1 MADKTINV
9 RFKQRYD
16 TESHW
21 SSSNPVL
28 LAGEMAISSDK
39 NGAYKIGNGTNKWS
53 ELSYAKQPLTKTDVT
68 NALGY
73 TPPTTD
79 TKYTHPTYT
88 SRSNGL
94 YKVTV
99 DGTGHVSYATTV
111 TKSDITGLGIP
122 SQDTTYSI
130 GNATTAGI
138 TKLYTSTGSSTD
150 GTMTRSAI
158 TNELNSKAST
168 SHTHDYVDSYSG
180 GFMSPYD
187 KNKLDGIDSG
197 ANYYTHPS
205 YSSKSSGLYKITV
218 DSKGHV
224 SGATSVTKSDITALG
239 IPGSDTNTTYGI
251 GSAYTAGITK
261 LYSGTGNY
269 TDGTMTQYAITDAL
283 SDKANVSHT
292 HNYAGS
298 ANPGGSA
305 YNAERLSVGT
315 VGSSDQPVYFS
326 NGKPNACQSYESLKN
341 EILLACYPVGAI
353 YMSTSSTNPGSL
365 FGGTWTAWG
374 SGRVPVGINTS
385 DGDFNTVEKTG
396 GAKTVSLTTAQMP
409 AHSHTVN
416 SHNHSIPKLSGTA
429 NSAGAHSHTLSFKY
443 NSDTVNNGKVA
454 RITAGG
460 SKSTGSASD
469 VYTMGSAGAHT
480 HSVSTNAATS
490 GNSSPG
496 TNSQGSGSAHNNMQP
511 YIVCYMWKRTK

>member
-1 MADKTINV
+1 MSDKTIDV
-9 RFKQRYD
+9 RLKQRYD
-16 TESHW
+16 TEANWNSA
-21 SSSNPVL
+21 NPVL
-28 LAGEMAISSDK
+28 LEGEMAISSDK
-39 NGAYKIGNGTNKWS
+39 NGKYKVGNGTSTWKQ
-53 ELSYAKQPLTKTDVT
+53 LSYAKSDLQKSDVV

-99 DGTGHVSYATTV
+99 DGTGHVSYATAV

-150 GTMTRSAI
+150 GTMT
-158 TNELNSKAST
+158 
-168 SHTHDYVDSYSG
+168 
-180 GFMSPYD
+180 
-187 KNKLDGIDSG
+187 
-197 ANYYTHPS
+197 
-205 YSSKSSGLYKITV
+205 
-218 DSKGHV
+218 
-224 SGATSVTKSDITALG
+224 
-239 IPGSDTNTTYGI
+239 
-251 GSAYTAGITK
+251 
-261 LYSGTGNY
+261 
-269 TDGTMTQYAITDAL
+269 QYAITDAL
-283 SDKANVSHT
+283 SDKAAASHT

-374 SGRVPVGINTS
+374 SGKVPVGINS
-385 DGDFNTVEKTG
+385 NDGDFNTVEKTG
-396 GAKTVSLTTAQMP
+396 GTKAVTLTTSQMP
-409 AHSHTVN
+409 SHSHTVN

-429 NSAGAHSHTLSFKY
+429 NSAGAHSHTLTTKY
-443 NSDTVNNGKVA
+443 KSDAPLTGNYSRVA
-454 RITAGG
+454 ADGTNKTTAAV
-460 SKSTGSASD
+460 TC
-469 VYTMGSAGAHT
+469 GSAGAHT
-480 HSVSTNAATS
+480 HSITTNTATS

-496 TNSQGSGSAHNNMQP
+496 TNSQGGGEAHSNLQP
-511 YIVCYMWKRTK
+511 YIVCYMWKRTA